1 MFASLSIERI
11 GSDRLGHQPAWVREV
26 TGIEPRRIAETPLDG
41 YADYTNANSVG
52 SRGVIIN
59 YLLQEGHIYHVSA
72 PVNFKRRET
81 YFCQV
86 RQGGIVRLEFDEV
99 IKRLIELKAIGKRRL
114 VDTETGEI
122 VYG

>member
-1 MFASLSIERI
+1 MFSSLRLERI
-11 GSDRLGHQPAWVREV
+11 GNDRLGHQPAWVKEV
-26 TGIEPRRIAETPLDG
+26 SGIEPRRIIETPIDG
-41 YADYTNANSVG
+41 YADYTNSNSVG

-72 PVNFKRRET
+72 PINFKRRET

-86 RQGGIVRLEFDEV
+86 RQGNIVRVEFDEV
-99 IKRLIELKAIGKRRL
+99 IKRLIELKVVGKRRL
-114 VDTETGEI
+114 VDPETGEI